1 MALYA
6 AILISTSVYFI
17 VFSDGGILERMT
29 IERSKTEIAEN
40 NRSLEMEN
48 ERLRN
53 VLEVYRAGT
62 YPPED
67 TLHSGYI
74 RPGDRVLSITGD
86 DRATTESA
94 ARSASALRGQTIAYL
109 RIAWIVISVSSV
121 VTFLIYGWKSRKKHE
136 DSLGDNPWQ
145 A

>member
-6 AILISTSVYFI
+6 AMIISTAVYFI

-29 IERSKTEIAEN
+29 IERAKKKIAEN

-53 VLEVYRAGT
+53 LLERYRGGT

-74 RPGDRVLSITGD
+74 RPGDRVLSITGGE
-86 DRATTESA
+86 RAPDESVTS
-94 ARSASALRGQTIAYL
+94 SASPLRGMSITYL
-109 RIAWIVISVSSV
+109 RIAWIAISIAAVVSI
-121 VTFLIYGWKSRKKHE
+121 FIYGWISRKKHG
-136 DSLGDNPWQ
+136 DSMDGNPWQ

>member
-6 AILISTSVYFI
+6 AILISTSVYFT

-29 IERSKTEIAEN
+29 IERSKAEIAEI

-53 VLEVYRAGT
+53 LLEVYRAGT

-86 DRATTESA
+86 DRLTTESV
-94 ARSASALRGQTIAYL
+94 ARSASVLRGKTIAYL
-109 RIAWIVISVSSV
+109 RVAWIMISVASV
-121 VTFLIYGWKSRKKHE
+121 VSFLIYGWKSRKKNE
-136 DSLGDNPWQ
+136 ESPGDNPWQ